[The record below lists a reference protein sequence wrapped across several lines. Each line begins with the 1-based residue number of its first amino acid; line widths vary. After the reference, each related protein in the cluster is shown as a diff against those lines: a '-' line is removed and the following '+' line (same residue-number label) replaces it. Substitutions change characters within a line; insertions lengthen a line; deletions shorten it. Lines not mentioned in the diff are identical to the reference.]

1 MTVALS
7 VGVEVVGDGAGTPGG
22 DARRPVR
29 GIATLARRLEDAG
42 VAYWVIGA
50 ERGEPTDATHAT
62 LDPSL
67 LATVAA
73 RHTSTLGLVVAAAA
87 HRDHPYN
94 LARRLISVD
103 HAAQGRAGWLA
114 LDFDHSTAL
123 NAATD
128 TWAGAELGPVHTA
141 DAVAAV
147 RTLWRTWPLESVV
160 GDRSTGVFADTTQIR
175 RADVHRGY
183 RIAGPLNVPGSA
195 QGDLPVWQQVFGG
208 DAGSADGADVA
219 VVEHGDPVPRGRPT
233 VVRLRSI
240 QRIGSVL
247 ERLSGDGEVAG
258 VLVRLTLHALAPFL
272 DGALPAARQRGLV
285 AANPGGS
292 PPIPT
297 RPASLRQRLNLPVP
311 QQPDLA
317 AHALAFDSVP
327 NPGGRL

>member
-7 VGVEVVGDGAGTPGG
+7 VGVEVVGDGAGEAGSTV
-22 DARRPVR
+22 ANPVR
-29 GIATLARRLEDAG
+29 GIASLARRLEDAG

-50 ERGEPTDATHAT
+50 ERGERSDATHAT

-73 RHTSTLGLVVAAAA
+73 RHTATLGLVVAAAA

-94 LARRLISVD
+94 LARRLVSVD
-103 HAAQGRAGWLA
+103 HAAHGRVGWLA
-114 LDFDHSTAL
+114 LDFDHGTAL

-128 TWAGAELGPVHTA
+128 TWLGAELGPEHTA

-147 RTLWRTWPLESVV
+147 RALWRTWPLESVV
-160 GDRSTGVFADTTQIR
+160 GDRDTGVFADTSRIR
-175 RADVHRGY
+175 RADVLRGY
-183 RIAGPLNVPGSA
+183 RITGPLNVPGSV
-195 QGDLPVWQQVFGG
+195 QGDLPVWQQAVPG
-208 DAGSADGADVA
+208 DGTSVEEADLA
-219 VVEHGDPVPRGRPT
+219 VIEDGDQAPRGRPV

-247 ERLSGDGEVAG
+247 EKVSGSGEVAG
-258 VLVRLTLHALAPFL
+258 VLVRLAPHALTPFL
-272 DGALPAARQRGLV
+272 DGALPVARQRGLV
-285 AANPGGS
+285 AAG
-292 PPIPT
+292 IPT
-297 RPASLRQRLNLPVP
+297 GQPPTSLRQRLNLPVP

-317 AHALAFDSVP
+317 GHALAFDSAP